1 MDLKKLI
8 KKAAVEQVAAKI
20 LPMESAPKKLG
31 TKSKIAAILAVVAA
45 VAGALSQ
52 YIGG

>member
-1 MDLKKLI
+1 MNLKKLI

-20 LPMESAPKKLG
+20 LPMENTPKKLG
-31 TKSKIAAILAVVAA
+31 TKSKTAAILAVIAA
-45 VAGALSQ
+45 IVGALSQ